1 MGCCTPAPRSIVI
14 ESTVLRVDDE
24 TCDRCGDTVEAVR
37 AAAAELTVALAPLG
51 VRVTLVEHAATADEI
66 ESSNS
71 VMING
76 RPIEELLGAE
86 RVSTDCP
93 SCADLL
99 GESTCC
105 AAVRIGDTV
114 QESFTVEQVKDAAI
128 TALGA
133 VDAGGGCC
141 C

>member
-1 MGCCTPAPRSIVI
+1 MI

-24 TCDRCGDTVEAVR
+24 TCDRCGETVDAVR
-37 AAAAELTVALAPLG
+37 TAAEELTVALAPLN

-76 RPIEELLGAE
+76 RPIEEWLGAE
-86 RVSTDCP
+86 RITTDCP
-93 SCADLL
+93 SCGDLL
-99 GESTCC
+99 GTSTCC
-105 AAVRIGDTV
+105 AAVRIGDKV

-128 TALGA
+128 SALGV
-133 VDAGGGCC
+133 VDVGGCC
-141 C
+141 

>member
-24 TCDRCGDTVEAVR
+24 TCDRCGETVEAVR
-37 AAAAELTVALAPLG
+37 TAAEELTAALAPLG
-51 VRVTLVEHAATADEI
+51 VRVTLVEHATTAEEI

-76 RPIEELLGAE
+76 RPIEDWLGAD

-93 SCADLL
+93 SCGDLV
-99 GESTCC
+99 GESVCC
-105 AAVRIGDTV
+105 GAVRIGDTV

-128 TALGA
+128 SALGV

-141 C
+141 

>member
-1 MGCCTPAPRSIVI
+1 MGCCTPTPRSIVI

-24 TCDRCGDTVEAVR
+24 TCDRCSETVDAVR
-37 AAAAELTVALAPLG
+37 TAAEDLSVSLAPLG

-76 RPIEELLGAE
+76 RSIEEWLGAE

-93 SCADLL
+93 SCGDLI
-99 GESTCC
+99 GASTCC

-128 TALGA
+128 AALGV
-133 VDAGGGCC
+133 VDVGGCC
-141 C
+141 